1 MSKITMAEGAA
12 PATPGTNKVVIYAK
26 ADGQLYSKDDVGT
39 EFPLSLAGAG
49 FINEDGTIP
58 LIANWDAGAFEIRAQ
73 TFYPDQTTGTPPMTV
88 DSTTKVANLNADLL
102 DDQEAADLSIDA
114 GFF

>member
-39 EFPLSLAGAG
+39 EYPLSLSGAG
-49 FINEDGTIP
+49 FIHQDGSIP
-58 LIANWDAGAFEIRAQ
+58 LTALWDAGPFQIRAL
-73 TFYPDQTTGTPPMTV
+73 TLYPDIVTGTPPLTV

-102 DDQEAADLSIDA
+102 DDQEAADLVIDA